1 MPRCVTCGTHS
12 GENPILDA
20 FFCTQCESLWCVR
33 CEGAIGRGCP
43 HCGSNHVTS
52 FTLTEDAYL

>member
-1 MPRCVTCGTHS
+1 MPSCVTCGTHS

-20 FFCTQCESLWCVR
+20 FFCARCESLWCLQ
-33 CEGAIGRGCP
+33 CEGVTNLCP
-43 HCGSNHVTS
+43 ECGDSQVIP